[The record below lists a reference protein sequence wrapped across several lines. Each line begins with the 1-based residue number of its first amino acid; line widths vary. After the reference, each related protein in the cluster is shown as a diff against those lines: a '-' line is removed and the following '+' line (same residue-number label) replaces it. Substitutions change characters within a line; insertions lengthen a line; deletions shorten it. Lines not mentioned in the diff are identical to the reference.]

1 MSDFVG
7 KTGFAVIYLL
17 SQAFYRFS
25 LVWRWLVRSKGR
37 GEKKFYVV
45 LVVKAYGE

>member
-7 KTGFAVIYLL
+7 KTGFAVNYLL

-25 LVWRWLVRSKGR
+25 LVWRWLVRSKGT